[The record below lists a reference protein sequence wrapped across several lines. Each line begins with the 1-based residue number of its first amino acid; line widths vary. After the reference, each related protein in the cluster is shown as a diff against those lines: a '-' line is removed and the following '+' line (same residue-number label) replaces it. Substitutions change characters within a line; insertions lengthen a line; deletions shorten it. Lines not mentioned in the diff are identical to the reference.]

1 MSRNL
6 NLKKGDKVVVAFRKR
21 SLITRVTSMD
31 MSIENIDN
39 WTYEGIVKSVGE
51 RFIVV
56 TFNNRDL
63 QFVIDYDYQEK
74 HYNSEFKLYLTKQE
88 VIDELLLEEYFEK
101 IKMKFNYS
109 FINKYNIRQ
118 LTRILNILGTSD
130 RKVVENRQ
138 QWLKTLKKGDIV
150 VNLETRETEI
160 KGLFETRYFEYTI
173 TNISDRYFE
182 LNERIWISLEEGL
195 DESRD
200 IFIEEYT
207 DEIKLENE
215 ERSQYYGF
223 TEDTYNSMYELMS
236 NIIKEEKRKK

>member
-31 MSIENIDN
+31 MSIENIDS
-39 WTYEGIVKSVGE
+39 WTYEGVVKSVGE

-74 HYNSEFKLYLTKQE
+74 HYNSDFKLYLSKQE
-88 VIDELLLEEYFEK
+88 VIDEMLLEDYFEK

-118 LTRILNILGTSD
+118 LTRILNILGTND
-130 RKVVENRQ
+130 REVVENRQ

-150 VNLETRETEI
+150 VNLENRETEI

-182 LNERIWISLEEGL
+182 LNERIWVSLEEGL
-195 DESRD
+195 DEGKD

-236 NIIKEEKRKK
+236 NIIKEEKTKK

>member
-51 RFIVV
+51 RFVVV

-88 VIDELLLEEYFEK
+88 VIDEMLLEEYFEK

-118 LTRILNILGTSD
+118 LTRILNILGTND
-130 RKVVENRQ
+130 REVVENRQ

-182 LNERIWISLEEGL
+182 LNERIWISLEEGF

-215 ERSQYYGF
+215 ERSQHCGF
-223 TEDTYNSMYELMS
+223 TEDTYNSMYELIS
-236 NIIKEEKRKK
+236 NIIKEEKTKK